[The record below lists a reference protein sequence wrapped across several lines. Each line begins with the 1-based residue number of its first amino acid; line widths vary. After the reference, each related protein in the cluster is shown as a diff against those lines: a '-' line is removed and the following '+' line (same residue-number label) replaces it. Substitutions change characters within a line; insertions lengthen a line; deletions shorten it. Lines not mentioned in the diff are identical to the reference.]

1 MNKNNVLTSLG
12 CVNYSKDVN
21 FMSASLEKNIG
32 LLIAKFQKTIQRNY
46 ADFMKDTLNYS
57 DFMF

>member
-1 MNKNNVLTSLG
+1 MKKNKTIRKRNQKKKMNKNNVLTSLG

-32 LLIAKFQKTIQRNY
+32 LLIAKF
-46 ADFMKDTLNYS
+46 
-57 DFMF
+57 